1 MKPANIK
8 LYELAKKIVYA
19 QYKKH
24 SAYRSGALV
33 KKYKEL
39 GGTYINDGKGKPLK
53 RWFKEEWKDINP
65 DKTKTSYPVYRPTKR
80 VNKKTPLTVSEI
92 DPEDL
97 QKKIKQKLKIK
108 GTKNLKP
115 FKEKITLSQSA

>member
-115 FKEKITLSQSA
+115 FKEK